1 MGGGAW
7 ERRAG
12 GPGMEGCGGAGVEGH
27 RGPWGALPWAVVGGG
42 SGPPAL
48 SAPHQPPGASCAH
61 QLGPGS
67 ERLGPVS
74 PPLPLCSLGSRPASA
89 NARVPVGMCSL
100 QN

>member
-1 MGGGAW
+1 
-7 ERRAG
+7 
-12 GPGMEGCGGAGVEGH
+12 MEGCGGAGVEGH
-27 RGPWGALPWAVVGGG
+27 RGPWGALPWRSSVGAVGLL
-42 SGPPAL
+42 PL

-89 NARVPVGMCSL
+89 NARVPVEMCGL